1 MIITDESD
9 RRLDGEKH
17 PRIRANVGRKR
28 LCNHRREGLIWSEKW
43 TASGK
48 EKWFRSL
55 VPINLALASATLI
68 VAKRVASLLSRQ
80 KLGAS
85 HLALGGGC
93 FRRRWRHPRRLPKSI
108 GVFPKRTVRSD
119 PLEQAA
125 GLAPLIRDRVSTRCM
140 LETMNENMPSTLS
153 LLVHA
158 SDFNLAC
165 TNNRWPRVYALFE
178 TKFDDEYVEFFGGTT
193 PCALDKEK
201 YRDKGLMSRSRVRL
215 FVRSNWKG
223 YTSASVKAEQS
234 STRRR
239 EGQFPVEMSAVKVC
253 PGGVL
258 IERGWILRVLF
269 VRVYPRSFC
278 DVDEVVVVSMWM
290 LLSAEVM
297 RCLSARGWVFR
308 VSLSDDS
315 KVFRDRTRIHDF
327 WLRVV
332 DDSMFLRQWLFANCR
347 IFVEGLFLELFCVLV
362 LRFVIL

>member
-1 MIITDESD
+1 MILTDESD

-17 PRIRANVGRKR
+17 PRMRANIARER

-43 TASGK
+43 TAAGK

-55 VPINLALASATLI
+55 LPINLALASATLI

-140 LETMNENMPSTLS
+140 FETMNENMPSTLS

-178 TKFDDEYVEFFGGTT
+178 TKFADSTMNTLNSSMAQHHALWTKRNIETKGWCLAREFVCSF
-193 PCALDKEK
+193 ALIGKDT
-201 YRDKGLMSRSRVRL
+201 RVH
-215 FVRSNWKG
+215 
-223 YTSASVKAEQS
+223 
-234 STRRR
+234 
-239 EGQFPVEMSAVKVC
+239 P
-253 PGGVL
+253 
-258 IERGWILRVLF
+258 
-269 VRVYPRSFC
+269 
-278 DVDEVVVVSMWM
+278 
-290 LLSAEVM
+290 
-297 RCLSARGWVFR
+297 
-308 VSLSDDS
+308 
-315 KVFRDRTRIHDF
+315 
-327 WLRVV
+327 
-332 DDSMFLRQWLFANCR
+332 
-347 IFVEGLFLELFCVLV
+347 
-362 LRFVIL
+362 